1 MALHHIVAMPKPKLP
16 PLPNPDDPDGFSAH
30 LARFLMYLE
39 THNYAATTITN
50 RDHCIRSFCLW
61 ATERGITRPAE
72 VTRPVLERYQR
83 HLFYYRKPN
92 GEPLSFRTQGA
103 RMVPVRAFFKW
114 LARESHILYNPASEL
129 DLPRPEKR
137 LPKAILSPEEAEA
150 VLIQPDV
157 ETPIGL
163 RDRAM
168 LELFYATAIRRLE
181 LANLKLWD
189 ADISRGA
196 LAIRQGKGGKDR
208 VVPLGDRASAWLT
221 KYRDEARP
229 QLVMGRDE
237 GWLFLTLQGEQMEAK
252 RLSER
257 VRNYI
262 RASGTTKTGSCHLFR
277 HTAATLMLE
286 NGADIRFI
294 QALLGHES
302 LETTQIYTQVS
313 VTKLAEIHAATH
325 PGARLKPR
333 ADGSLEHEDT
343 EQSGRIYQR
352 RSPKT

>member
-1 MALHHIVAMPKPKLP
+1 
-16 PLPNPDDPDGFSAH
+16 
-30 LARFLMYLE
+30 
-39 THNYAATTITN
+39 
-50 RDHCIRSFCLW
+50 
-61 ATERGITRPAE
+61 
-72 VTRPVLERYQR
+72 
-83 HLFYYRKPN
+83 
-92 GEPLSFRTQGA
+92 
-103 RMVPVRAFFKW
+103 
-114 LARESHILYNPASEL
+114 
-129 DLPRPEKR
+129 
-137 LPKAILSPEEAEA
+137 
-150 VLIQPDV
+150 
-157 ETPIGL
+157 
-163 RDRAM
+163 
-168 LELFYATAIRRLE
+168 
-181 LANLKLWD
+181 
-189 ADISRGA
+189 
-196 LAIRQGKGGKDR
+196 
-208 VVPLGDRASAWLT
+208 
-221 KYRDEARP
+221 
-229 QLVMGRDE
+229 MGRDE

-333 ADGSLEHEDT
+333 SDGSLEHEDT

-352 RSPKT
+352 RNPKA